1 MEFLS
6 REEFFA
12 LPVAEIESLT
22 GVEMETDG
30 EDETSYRERA
40 WENYKQEV
48 GTQEE
53 WVGIEGENT
62 PEAED

>member
-6 REEFFA
+6 REDFFA
-12 LPVAEIESLT
+12 LSVAEIEELT
-22 GVEMETDG
+22 GVEADG
-30 EDETSYRERA
+30 EDDTSYRERA

>member
-6 REEFFA
+6 RDDFFA
-12 LPVAEIESLT
+12 LPIAEIESLT
-22 GVEMETDG
+22 GVEADG
-30 EDETSYRERA
+30 EDEASYRARA

-48 GTQEE
+48 GNQEE

-62 PEAED
+62 PEAEG

>member
-6 REEFFA
+6 REDFFA
-12 LPVAEIESLT
+12 LSVAEIEELT
-22 GVEMETDG
+22 GVEADG
-30 EDETSYRERA
+30 EDEASYRERA

>member
-6 REEFFA
+6 REDFFA
-12 LPVAEIESLT
+12 LSIAEIEELT
-22 GVEMETDG
+22 GVGADG

-53 WVGIEGENT
+53 WVGIAGENT
-62 PEAED
+62 PEAE